1 MATFRGATPPNI
13 DRERVA
19 DQIFRDLRDDIV
31 LGSLP
36 RGTKLPSEKELA
48 QRYGVSGPTVRE
60 AIRGLSLLGFADVR
74 HGSGAYVVADP
85 ALLVATSLSAVI
97 QLGKLGVADVLGV
110 WGALSEHVAS
120 LAVESAT
127 REDHERLRTALSAL
141 DTCKTTEEAAQAIL
155 AFHGAMA
162 AAAHNPLLAALS
174 GFLAELQT
182 ELGRELCDTVTE
194 WRKVLTK
201 LKPIRTEL
209 VEAVIARDRDRAIA
223 CAHDFHTK
231 AVALITALP
240 KAKEI
245 RLNDPKLR
253 QLLSTMLMRVG

>member
-1 MATFRGATPPNI
+1 MATFRGATSPLV
-13 DRERVA
+13 DRERIA
-19 DQIFRDLRDDIV
+19 DQIFKDLRNDIV
-31 LGSLP
+31 LGTIP

-60 AIRGLSLLGFADVR
+60 AVRGLSLLGFADVR

-85 ALLVATSLSAVI
+85 DLLVAMSLSAVI
-97 QLGKLGVADVLGV
+97 QLGRLGVADVLGV
-110 WGALSEHVAS
+110 WGALNEHVAA
-120 LAVESAT
+120 LATEAAT
-127 REDHERLRTALSAL
+127 REDHERLRVTLAAL
-141 DTCKTTEEAAQAIL
+141 DGVTTTEAARQAVL
-155 AFHGAMA
+155 AVHSAMA
-162 AAAHNPLLAALS
+162 AAAHNPLLAALC

-182 ELGRELCDTVTE
+182 ELGYELCDTFTQ
-194 WRKVLTK
+194 WRSIFTK
-201 LKPIRTEL
+201 LKPIRMQL
-209 VEAVIARDRDRAIA
+209 VEAVIARDRAKA
-223 CAHDFHTK
+223 VASAQQFHTK